1 MGDDEK
7 FKWSDVW
14 SFKTSFWLLTVSC
27 VVTYASVFPFIQIA
41 SDLVQ
46 KKYGFDEDEAGN
58 LCFIPYWFSAALSPF
73 LGFGLDKFGHRA
85 ILISL
90 SSVIL
95 IAAFAI
101 SMNLPP
107 CTDKCYNE
115 LGPLCM
121 VGVAYSIYA
130 AAIWGSIPYVVLPH
144 TVGTAFGLAM
154 AVQNI
159 GLSFAPSIVA
169 YIKDNTKR
177 MYGYYYVEM
186 FFIGVNIIGLT
197 CNIALYYVD
206 IKYNNGILDKVDKG
220 DGL

>member
-1 MGDDEK
+1 
-7 FKWSDVW
+7 
-14 SFKTSFWLLTVSC
+14 
-27 VVTYASVFPFIQIA
+27 
-41 SDLVQ
+41 
-46 KKYGFDEDEAGN
+46 
-58 LCFIPYWFSAALSPF
+58 
-73 LGFGLDKFGHRA
+73 
-85 ILISL
+85 LISL

-95 IAAFAI
+95 IIAFVI
-101 SMNLPP
+101 SMNLPS
-107 CTDKCYNE
+107 CDKCYNE
-115 LGPLCM
+115 LGPLCL
-121 VGVAYSIYA
+121 VGLAYSIYA

-169 YIKDNTKR
+169 YIKDSTTR
-177 MYGYYYVEM
+177 MYGYYYVEA
-186 FFIGVNIIGLT
+186 FFILVNIIGLT